1 MPIYSVLR
9 KNHNGGQYACASP
22 HFVLFQVGQE
32 SGRLEKDY
40 WWSWLSLFSWR
51 QHVPW
56 MVTKFK
62 KTDLDLDN
70 KRKNAPTDHMTF
82 EMITFKLEHT
92 TFVKYQKVSDVLSE
106 IARTK
111 IKPPAFHFSDFFT
124 QILLEIKWRMIIIFW
139 IIEISGGDR
148 QICNINSKIWSLCK
162 SYCSVFCRIW

>member
-1 MPIYSVLR
+1 
-9 KNHNGGQYACASP
+9 
-22 HFVLFQVGQE
+22 
-32 SGRLEKDY
+32 
-40 WWSWLSLFSWR
+40 
-51 QHVPW
+51 

-111 IKPPAFHFSDFFT
+111 IKPPFLRFFYADFARDKMENDFN
-124 QILLEIKWRMIIIFW
+124 IL
-139 IIEISGGDR
+139 
-148 QICNINSKIWSLCK
+148 N
-162 SYCSVFCRIW
+162 Y